1 MWRCGRDKLRSVLAL
16 LFGGHVE
23 GLLVPLSG
31 GVGWTA
37 WCGLCLSCAKTVP
50 WPAHASSACV
60 AGLGRCRAVRKTR
73 KRMRKASSSCWVTST
88 GCWLAAMQIV
98 PAHTESGAYGAAG
111 GKACDGGCAGP
122 DALSRAG
129 VKQHPKRQEVH
140 KRKLELQ
147 ANMYHGCKTHR
158 KPQPRTLQATY
169 SATDMHTHHKPSLP
183 ESCLSRVA
191 SSKRLTCKLQS
202 EVNVMKGIGQLR
214 QVNL

>member
-1 MWRCGRDKLRSVLAL
+1 MPLGLPGYGSAV
-16 LFGGHVE
+16 HVE
-23 GLLVPLSG
+23 VWAGQAALRAGPSFWRSCRGTACPLSG

-140 KRKLELQ
+140 KGNLS
-147 ANMYHGCKTHR
+147 CK
-158 KPQPRTLQATY
+158 
-169 SATDMHTHHKPSLP
+169 
-183 ESCLSRVA
+183 
-191 SSKRLTCKLQS
+191 LTCTMAAKPTENHNPEPCKRHTQ
-202 EVNVMKGIGQLR
+202 QLTCTR
-214 QVNL
+214 ITNPHCLNPA